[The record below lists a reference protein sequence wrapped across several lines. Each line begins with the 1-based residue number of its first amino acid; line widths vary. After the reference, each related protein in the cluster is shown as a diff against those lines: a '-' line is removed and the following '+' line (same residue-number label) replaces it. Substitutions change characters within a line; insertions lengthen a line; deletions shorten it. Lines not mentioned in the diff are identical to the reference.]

1 MLFFSPYHYILSL
14 VENGYVNK
22 AVNYDGE
29 MLIIEEIQL
38 YEEPVQISTLRLSA
52 SKVTQNRVK
61 VVPIWSVVITIS
73 DSCLLKFSFYIF

>member
-1 MLFFSPYHYILSL
+1 MSL

-29 MLIIEEIQL
+29 MFIIEEIQL
-38 YEEPVQISTLRLSA
+38 YEEPVEISTLRLSA

-61 VVPIWSVVITIS
+61 VVAMWSVVITIS
-73 DSCLLKFSFYIF
+73 YSCLLRFSFYIF